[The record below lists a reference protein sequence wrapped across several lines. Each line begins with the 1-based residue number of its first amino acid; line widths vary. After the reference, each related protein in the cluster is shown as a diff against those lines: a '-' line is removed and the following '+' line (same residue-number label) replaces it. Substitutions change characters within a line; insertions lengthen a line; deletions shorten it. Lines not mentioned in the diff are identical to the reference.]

1 MLIAVAPVAAILV
14 FLHATAA
21 ANMSLIVLACL
32 GTQIIDNFLVLLQG
46 RSPDQNRGNGSPAPS
61 GNGGGRRDANG
72 SPDPSDNGGGG
83 GIGSGGGGGGGGTPL
98 CLTMAHVIG

>member
-46 RSPDQNRGNGSPAPS
+46 RSPDQNRATAPPRLPATAAAGATLTAHP
-61 GNGGGRRDANG
+61 
-72 SPDPSDNGGGG
+72 
-83 GIGSGGGGGGGGTPL
+83 TPATTAAAAASAAVAAAAAVVRPYASL
-98 CLTMAHVIG
+98 WLM